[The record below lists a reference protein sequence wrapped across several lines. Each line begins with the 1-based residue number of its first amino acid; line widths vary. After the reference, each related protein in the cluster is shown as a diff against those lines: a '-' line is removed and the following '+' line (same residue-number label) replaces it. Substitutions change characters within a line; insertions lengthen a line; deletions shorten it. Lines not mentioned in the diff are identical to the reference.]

1 MNNRIA
7 QVIAVLALLILTGGA
22 ACSAGFVAGGVVGA
36 PLFRNAP
43 SVAAPAPSASP
54 ADREAL
60 LAAFW
65 EAWDIVHQNYVDQ
78 PLDDK
83 KLLQGAIR
91 GMVEA
96 VGDPYTAYT
105 TPEEAELLNTSLTGE
120 LQGIGAQVEQA
131 GDMLRIVSPMPGSPA
146 EAAGVLPD
154 DLIVA
159 VDDEPLAGLSQTEM
173 VLRVRGPAGSTV
185 KLTVKRAGENEFL
198 EFNIVRARITI
209 PSVESKM
216 LDGNVGYIKIND
228 FGQNTARDFRD
239 QLRTLLSQRPVGLVL
254 DLRNNPGGYLNTAVD
269 IASQFI
275 GEGVILREQFGNGSE
290 DTYPARPGGLALDI
304 PLVVLINKGSASA
317 SEIVAG
323 AIQDRGRGTLVGETS
338 FGKGSVQRPQ
348 SLSNNQGE
356 VRVTIARWLTPNGRQ
371 INKVGIE
378 PDVVVELTRAD
389 REAKRDPQ
397 LERAVELLTQP

>member
-43 SVAAPAPSASP
+43 SLAAPAPSASP
-54 ADREAL
+54 ADRETL

-173 VLRVRGPAGSTV
+173 VLRVRGPAGSAV

-209 PSVESKM
+209 PSVESKI

-275 GEGVILREQFGNGSE
+275 GGGVILREQFGNGSE

-397 LERAVELLTQP
+397 LERAVELLTRP

>member
-7 QVIAVLALLILTGGA
+7 QVIGVIVLLIFTGGA
-22 ACSAGFVAGGVVGA
+22 ACSAGFVAGGTLGA
-36 PLFRNAP
+36 PLFSRVP
-43 SVAAPAPSASP
+43 SVAAPAPSTA
-54 ADREAL
+54 ADRETM

-83 KLLQGAIR
+83 KLMQGAIR
-91 GMVEA
+91 GMMEA

-105 TPEEAELLNTSLTGE
+105 TPEEAELLNTSLSGE

-154 DLIVA
+154 DLVVA

-185 KLTVKRAGENEFL
+185 KLTIQRAGQREFL
-198 EFNIVRARITI
+198 EFSIVRARITI

-216 LDGNVGYIKIND
+216 LDGNVGYLKIND
-228 FGQNTARDFRD
+228 FGQNTSGEFRQ
-239 QLRTLLSQRPVGLVL
+239 QLRALLDQRPVGLVL

-275 GEGVILREQFGNGSE
+275 GDGVVLREQFGDGSE
-290 DTYPARPGGLALDI
+290 DTYQARPGGLARDI

-323 AIQDRGRGTLVGETS
+323 AIQDRGRGTLVGEIS

-348 SLSNNQGE
+348 ALSNNQGE

-378 PDVVVELTRAD
+378 PDVVVELTPED

-397 LERAVELLTQP
+397 LDKAVELLTQP